1 MYYFIPVTMIELV
14 MLLIVAELST
24 MNWVAPTP
32 IATMLKVALVS
43 PAAIMVSLVT
53 LIYYKAINKTE

>member
-1 MYYFIPVTMIELV
+1 MIELV